1 MERSRGSRS
10 RAQAAPYLLLAP
22 FLILFLGLWVFP
34 LFYSFYLSL
43 TEFKTAQEPVFIG
56 LANYANLFAD
66 KRFHGAVW
74 NTLFMMVMYEVM
86 MVVAAFGLALLLHE
100 RVKRG
105 RNLFSTVLFSP
116 LVVSLIVTAIV
127 FDLLLNTNFGLVN
140 QLLGRVGISPIG
152 WLTNPD
158 WAKWSVTVMRLWR
171 VTGYY
176 TIVFLGA
183 LQSLPGEVLEAA
195 TVDGASGLQRIRYMT
210 IPLMRPVIA
219 FVVVMSTTYALQLF
233 EEPWVLTAGG
243 PMRSTETMLIYL
255 YWVTFRKFNIGYGA
269 AISYVLTAIMVL
281 VSVINIRLIGLGE
294 SSQ

>member
-1 MERSRGSRS
+1 M
-10 RAQAAPYLLLAP
+10 
-22 FLILFLGLWVFP
+22 FP